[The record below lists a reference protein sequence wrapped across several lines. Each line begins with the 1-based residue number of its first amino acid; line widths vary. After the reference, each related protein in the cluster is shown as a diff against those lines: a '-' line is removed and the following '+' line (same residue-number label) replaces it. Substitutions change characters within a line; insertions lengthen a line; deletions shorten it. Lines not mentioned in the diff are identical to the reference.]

1 MSRLKG
7 PQQSANP
14 EVGKAYNRIV
24 TNPHSTEL
32 AKAIERLLENDWR
45 AAHAI
50 VQDLDDP
57 IAWRIHGLVHR
68 LEGDLANSRYWYGK
82 AGVTLD
88 RARSVED
95 EINELRDALAR
106 AR

>member
-1 MSRLKG
+1 MGS
-7 PQQSANP
+7 
-14 EVGKAYNRIV
+14 AYNRIV

-32 AKAIERLLENDWR
+32 ARAIERLLENDWR

-68 LEGDLANSRYWYGK
+68 LEGDLANSRYWYSK
-82 AGVTLD
+82 AGLTLD
-88 RARSVED
+88 RTRSVED
-95 EINELRDALAR
+95 EINDLRDTLGQAR
-106 AR
+106 